1 MNGALSG
8 CRKGES
14 ASNGPQL
21 EQGVVG
27 FVDEGSSKSTHNDV
41 CFQIFDTVN

>member
-14 ASNGPQL
+14 ASNGPRL
-21 EQGVVG
+21 EQGVVR
-27 FVDEGSSKSTHNDV
+27 FVAEGGSKSTQNDV
-41 CFQIFDTVN
+41 VPDI